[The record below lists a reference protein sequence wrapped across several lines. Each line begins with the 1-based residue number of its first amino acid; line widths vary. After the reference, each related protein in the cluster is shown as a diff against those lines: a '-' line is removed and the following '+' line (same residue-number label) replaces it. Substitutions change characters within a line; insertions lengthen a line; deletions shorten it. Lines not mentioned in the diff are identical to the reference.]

1 MKCEWREGS
10 MVGQQRLRR
19 TVAAKVAA
27 VIVLLCGLTPLPALA
42 QYYSDPAATADR
54 IQRLEQE
61 LRDLQYQVNKG
72 GPPQSNY
79 DATGPAPAG
88 GAGRYNDLEESLRRL
103 TGEVEQ
109 LSFLVKQMQ
118 EQYDLFRK
126 DTQYRIGALEGGVP
140 AGLAAQTGTLNPYG
154 AGGPAPMVLKGE
166 QRPPVGPKTPA
177 PPSGVLG
184 QIPADAASS
193 PSHVSAIPPEEQYKS
208 ALNLLTNQQYDQA
221 QGAFRSFVST
231 NPKHELAGPAQ
242 YFASDID
249 FVKKSYRDAA
259 KGFTQVLKTYPKT
272 TRAPD
277 AMLKLGLSLLQ
288 IGDKDSKTNGCI
300 TLQAIKGKYPAASAQ
315 VLDRAAKARKQFA
328 CV

>member
-1 MKCEWREGS
+1 MSCERREGG
-10 MVGQQRLRR
+10 MVGQQWLKWA
-19 TVAAKVAA
+19 VAAKVSA
-27 VIVLLCGLTPLPALA
+27 VFILICGFAPLPALA

-72 GPPQSNY
+72 APPQSNY
-79 DATGPAPAG
+79 DASGPAPAG
-88 GAGRYNDLEESLRRL
+88 GGGRYNDLEESLRRL

-109 LSFLVKQMQ
+109 LSFQVKQMQ

-126 DTQYRIGALEGGVP
+126 DTQYRIGALEGGAP
-140 AGLAAQTGTLNPYG
+140 AGLTPQAGSQSSNG
-154 AGGPAPMVLKGE
+154 AGPAPMALKAE
-166 QRPPVGPKTPA
+166 QKPSTGPRTPPLSP
-177 PPSGVLG
+177 GVLG

-193 PSHVSAIPPEEQYKS
+193 PSHIGAIPPEEQYKS
-208 ALNLLTNQQYDQA
+208 ALNLLTDQQYDQA

-259 KGFTQVLKTYPKT
+259 KGFTQVLKAYPKT

-328 CV
+328 CA